1 MSRLADYFVVVGYNH
16 EKDKQ
21 GVSCGKILQRFPVT
35 DWDDTAFIDGIE
47 LFCQPQG
54 WALSTERLEPR
65 FFVSV
70 LTDVDAERHYC
81 ACLTFNETVTI
92 QPSKPVDEEEETFSG
107 ERNGLQRLP
116 TITHH
121 SVMYAPKALVLV
133 SRLDY
138 FVTFRNCLGILY
150 AVYMDSLGPE
160 LEALV
165 GNILGCVQVPPPGGP
180 QVRFSIGA
188 GDRQALQ
195 PPLSPSIPTTGV
207 AVAQLFGQ
215 LGIKNVMTLFCAA
228 MTEHK
233 ILVHSTAYSRLT
245 EACHALTSLMYPF
258 KYSYVYIPVLPSSL
272 LEVVTTPT
280 PFIMGAHSSVLHGMP
295 DLMDVIVADLDGGC
309 VSVPESCMIPQL
321 PEPVRSLAL
330 HSLSQVLHPELHRS
344 DFAFPTPVRPSAPM
358 ILDKEIRAVFLRMFG
373 QLLQGYRNCLTLI
386 RIHPTPVITFHKAS
400 FLGQRGMVD
409 CSFTARLLDCMFF
422 TSFIAERGP
431 PWRPCD
437 IFDEVYCGVNEM
449 VRQETADRSLT
460 VTHVQELAQNLYNNE
475 IPSQQP
481 YVEKIPRPTEGSF
494 RRIHQPVF
502 PTLNVH
508 AVQQV
513 IEEGRSKTNLKQS
526 HASGERLAAIKPQPN
541 RIVPMGPHISTLQ
554 QDGRQIVNNSARRLE
569 VLRNCVSCIF
579 ESKISDAR
587 KSFPAVLRALK
598 NKSARLAL
606 CHELSQHV
614 IGNKAILDNEQ
625 FELVVR
631 LMNCALQDD
640 STMDEHGVAA
650 AILPLATA
658 FCRRLCTGV
667 IQFAYTCIQEHTVWG
682 NLQFWEAAYY
692 QDVQRD
698 VQRLY
703 APRHE
708 GRYGVIDATGSQFGS
723 LEGDR
728 DPGAPGWRPDRKTA
742 EPAVLE
748 LAADQLRMRSQL
760 EEAKLQELSSTE
772 ESTVYSQAIHYANRI
787 VYLRV
792 PLDVVSHRQRM
803 NNYNERGE
811 SNSNSVTNSV
821 ADAETDSLTA
831 ESGFE
836 DQEVTSAGVE
846 VTRFV
851 SRFVDKVCT
860 EGHVTQEHIRQLH
873 QMVPG
878 VVAMH
883 IETLEAVSKESKRLP
898 STKKPKILMP
908 SLLPGE
914 ELLLEAVRSYLLPDG
929 REEMT
934 GALGGPAFLPAE
946 GAFFI
951 TNYRLIFKG
960 APCDAFASE
969 LAIVRSLPISSLTKE
984 KRISVQYLPHLDQWL
999 QEGLQL
1005 RSNTFQL
1012 IKLAFDEEVTA
1023 ESIER
1028 LKKLIQRLRAPPSIA
1043 ELFAFR
1049 GQHFVAAS
1057 AGSKDKQK
1065 NATLR
1070 GFAKKTLLRTA
1081 RKAGLKTKASKRQK
1095 YVLSVDGRAMTSPGR
1110 MSLPPADSLE
1120 YLPGHEDELSV
1131 VDESEV
1137 SSQAGSSS
1145 SHLQTTPVESVSM
1158 ERLTE
1163 RSYYRD
1169 WQRLGLGQLTSSTL
1183 KRMEPFRVTAA
1194 NSSYTICRSYPA
1206 LLPLPCHISDI
1217 SAAKVARCHRH
1228 GRLPV
1233 ATWKHPRTR
1242 ALLLRG
1248 STFYG
1253 KGVRGIIMAHQATSS
1268 SSDTSVA
1275 LEQEKYMSAVVAATP
1290 LSVPRPGSSWAGLSD
1305 SSLSIDSLV
1314 LQAASAQPD
1323 AAAAAGYPTLTPEM
1337 GRKVNP
1343 FSKAMNTLRFSPRSP
1358 DSEQGHHHHHHPVGG
1373 SDGAHTFQKAS
1384 LYVFGDRAHIKTDSF
1399 PKTDFIPVEY
1409 SEVKQVKVAFKK
1421 LMRACVPSTA
1431 AAERDQTFLRAVE
1444 ASEWLPQIQRIMQVA
1459 GAAVDLIDV
1468 QGSSVM
1474 LCLEDGWDLTAQIS
1488 SVAQLCLDPY
1498 YRTLE
1503 GFRVLVEKEWLAFGH
1518 RFSHRSNLTQASMA
1532 SGFAP
1537 IFLQFLD
1544 VVHQIQHQF
1553 PLSFEF
1559 NSYYLRLVAYHTVS
1573 SRFRTFLLDSE
1584 LERVETGLMAAEDR
1598 CGSLS
1603 RHLRRFDPSQ
1613 LDEDAF
1619 PGVPSGRPAGGSS
1632 SHGAGGA
1639 QQTQSVFDYIDRHAA
1654 RSPLFHNFYYVP
1666 DTENPVLRPYC
1677 ALSSLLLWDY
1687 YCGETLARGPSYDLE
1702 VVALDGQRQEE
1713 TEAADGSASASG
1725 RRTLTAGYDPPH
1737 QLSDVFSYYLEE
1749 IHRLETEL
1757 GHLPQQWKNVWDKM
1771 EVPNTDSLTR
1781 QASFNTQMIRHHGR
1795 YFHKR
1800 STIDLILR
1808 GKMAGGSAAGA
1819 GAAAG
1824 VDSAQVYSAPHRFE
1838 KCNYTTPTYCDYCN
1852 HVLWGLVKTGM
1863 RCVDCGYNSHEKCV
1877 DHVAKN
1883 CTKYKAVPEP
1893 GGTPGGKD
1901 GNYER
1906 TSIGSAVAS
1915 HHHQT
1920 PSQQFYDQFSSN
1932 VAENRTHEG
1941 YLYKRGV
1948 LLKSWKQRW
1957 FVLDSIKHE
1966 LRYYDAME
1974 DSHCKGTVNLAEVES
1989 VSLVPP
1995 APGAPK
2001 KVDDKAFFEL
2011 RTTKRFYSFCA
2022 NDGPSA
2028 QEWIEKIQA
2037 CLQ

>member
-1 MSRLADYFVVVGYNH
+1 MTPMKSAQ
-16 EKDKQ
+16 Q
-21 GVSCGKILQRFPVT
+21 GVSCGKILQRFPTT
-35 DWDDTAFIDGIE
+35 DWEDTPFIDGIE

-70 LTDVDAERHYC
+70 LTDVDANRHYCACLTFNETVTIQPSKPVDEPLAPRVCRQFCQPQGWALSTERLEPRFFVSVLTDVDANRHYC

-150 AVYMDSLGPE
+150 AVYTDNLGVD

-195 PPLSPSIPTTGV
+195 PPLSPTIPTTGT

-233 ILVHSTAYSRLT
+233 ILMHSCSYSRLT
-245 EACHALTSLMYPF
+245 EAFHALTSLMYPF
-258 KYSYVYIPVLPSSL
+258 KYSYVYIPVLPTLL
-272 LEVVTTPT
+272 LEVANTPT
-280 PFIMGAHSSVLHGMP
+280 PFMMGAHSSALRNLP
-295 DLMDVIVADLDGGC
+295 DLMDVIVADLDGGS
-309 VSVPESCMIPQL
+309 VSVPESCVIPQL
-321 PEPVRSLAL
+321 AEPVRSVAL
-330 HSLSQVLHPELHRS
+330 HSLSQVLHPDLHRS
-344 DFAFPTPVRPSAPM
+344 DHAFPSPVRPSPPL
-358 ILDKEIRAVFLRMFG
+358 ILDKEIRAVFLRLFA

-386 RIHPTPVITFHKAS
+386 RIHPSPVITFHKAS
-400 FLGQRGMVD
+400 FLGQRSLVD
-409 CSFTARLLDCMFF
+409 CAFTARLLDCMFF
-422 TSFIAERGP
+422 TAFITERGP

-437 IFDEVYCGVNEM
+437 IFDEVYCGIADQ
-449 VRQETADRSLT
+449 VRQEAGDRSLT
-460 VTHVQELAQNLYNNE
+460 VAHLQELAQHLYNNE
-475 IPSQQP
+475 SPSQQP

-502 PTLNVH
+502 PTLQPDVVH
-508 AVQQV
+508 RV

-526 HASGERLAAIKPQPN
+526 VLTSEGLAAIKPQPN
-541 RIVPMGPHISTLQ
+541 RIVPMGPHISSLQ
-554 QDGRQIVNNSARRLE
+554 PDGRQIVNNSARRLE

-598 NKSARLAL
+598 NKFARLVL

-658 FCRRLCTGV
+658 FCRKLCTGV
-667 IQFAYTCIQEHTVWG
+667 IQFAYTCIQEHTVWQ
-682 NLQFWEAAYY
+682 NLQFWESAFY

-708 GRYGVIDATGSQFGS
+708 SRYGVIDATGAQFGV
-723 LEGDR
+723 LDER
-728 DPGAPGWRPDRKTA
+728 DSGGWRSERRA
-742 EPAVLE
+742 EPSALE
-748 LAADQLRMRSQL
+748 LAADQLRMRAQI
-760 EEAKLQELSSTE
+760 EDAKLQELIKTE
-772 ESTVYSQAIHYANRI
+772 ESTVFSQAIHYANRI

-792 PLDVVSHRQRM
+792 PLDVVSRRQRVH
-803 NNYNERGE
+803 NYNERE

-821 ADAETDSLTA
+821 ADAETDSMTA

-836 DQEVTSAGVE
+836 EPETPSAGLE

-860 EGHVTQEHIRQLH
+860 EGHVTPEHVRQLH
-873 QMVPG
+873 QMVSG

-914 ELLLEAVRSYLLPDG
+914 ELLTEAVRVYLLPDG

-934 GALGGPAFLPAE
+934 AQLGGPALLPAE

-969 LAIVRSLPISSLTKE
+969 LTIVRSFAVSSLTKE

-1028 LKKLIQRLRAPPSIA
+1028 LKKLIQRLRAPPTIA
-1043 ELFAFR
+1043 DLFAFR
-1049 GQHFVAAS
+1049 GQHFVTAATS
-1057 AGSKDKQK
+1057 AKDKQK

-1110 MSLPPADSLE
+1110 MSLAPADSLE
-1120 YLPGHEDELSV
+1120 CLPGHEDELSV
-1131 VDESEV
+1131 VDEAEV
-1137 SSQAGSSS
+1137 ASQGSS

-1169 WQRLGLGQLTSSTL
+1169 WQRLGLGQLTNATL
-1183 KRMEPFRVTAA
+1183 KRMEPFRVTAV
-1194 NSSYTICRSYPA
+1194 NSSYTVCRSYPA
-1206 LLPLPCHISDI
+1206 LLPLPCHISDM

-1233 ATWKHPRTR
+1233 ATWKHPRTK

-1248 STFYG
+1248 SAFYG
-1253 KGVRGIIMAHQATSS
+1253 KGVRGMIMAHQATSS

-1275 LEQEKYMSAVVAATP
+1275 LEQEKYMAAVVAATP
-1290 LSVPRPGSSWAGLSD
+1290 LSVLRHGSSWGMSD

-1314 LQAASAQPD
+1314 LQAASAQPET
-1323 AAAAAGYPTLTPEM
+1323 AAGYPTLTPEM
-1337 GRKVNP
+1337 ARKGNP
-1343 FSKAMNTLRFSPRSP
+1343 FSKAMNTLRFSPRTP
-1358 DSEQGHHHHHHPVGG
+1358 ETEAAPPGA
-1373 SDGAHTFQKAS
+1373 SDGVHTFQKAS
-1384 LYVFGDRAHIKTDSF
+1384 LYVFGDRAHIKSDSF

-1409 SEVKQVKVAFKK
+1409 FEVKQVKLAFKK

-1431 AAERDQTFLRAVE
+1431 AADRDQTFLRAVE
-1444 ASEWLPQIQRIMQVA
+1444 TSEWLPQIQRIMQVA

-1518 RFSHRSNLTQASMA
+1518 RFSHRSNLTQASVA

-1559 NSYYLRLVAYHTVS
+1559 NAYYLRLVAYHTVS

-1598 CGSLS
+1598 SGSLS
-1603 RHLRRFDPSQ
+1603 RHHRRFDPGQ
-1613 LDEDAF
+1613 DDDAF
-1619 PGVPSGRPAGGSS
+1619 PGVHVRPPGGSS
-1632 SHGAGGA
+1632 PQSA
-1639 QQTQSVFDYIDRHAA
+1639 QQTQSVFDYIERHAA
-1654 RSPLFHNFYYVP
+1654 RTPLFHNFYYVP

-1677 ALSSLLLWDY
+1677 NLSSLLLWDY

-1702 VVALDGQRQEE
+1702 VMAMDGQRQEE
-1713 TEAADGSASASG
+1713 AEAADGSPAASG
-1725 RRTLTAGYDPPH
+1725 
-1737 QLSDVFSYYLEE
+1737 
-1749 IHRLETEL
+1749 
-1757 GHLPQQWKNVWDKM
+1757 
-1771 EVPNTDSLTR
+1771 
-1781 QASFNTQMIRHHGR
+1781 
-1795 YFHKR
+1795 
-1800 STIDLILR
+1800 
-1808 GKMAGGSAAGA
+1808 
-1819 GAAAG
+1819 
-1824 VDSAQVYSAPHRFE
+1824 
-1838 KCNYTTPTYCDYCN
+1838 
-1852 HVLWGLVKTGM
+1852 
-1863 RCVDCGYNSHEKCV
+1863 
-1877 DHVAKN
+1877 
-1883 CTKYKAVPEP
+1883 
-1893 GGTPGGKD
+1893 
-1901 GNYER
+1901 
-1906 TSIGSAVAS
+1906 
-1915 HHHQT
+1915 
-1920 PSQQFYDQFSSN
+1920 
-1932 VAENRTHEG
+1932 
-1941 YLYKRGV
+1941 
-1948 LLKSWKQRW
+1948 
-1957 FVLDSIKHE
+1957 
-1966 LRYYDAME
+1966 
-1974 DSHCKGTVNLAEVES
+1974 
-1989 VSLVPP
+1989 
-1995 APGAPK
+1995 
-2001 KVDDKAFFEL
+2001 
-2011 RTTKRFYSFCA
+2011 
-2022 NDGPSA
+2022 
-2028 QEWIEKIQA
+2028 
-2037 CLQ
+2037 